1 MTSKL
6 KVGILSVNP
15 RLYSTR
21 RLREA
26 CAARGH
32 TARVLNTLQFSMLVR
47 ENEPEVLF
55 RGKPLSQYD
64 AVIPRI
70 GASITHY
77 GCAVVRQFEQMGVFC
92 VSTANAI
99 SASRDKLRSIQAL
112 SRHEI
117 GLATTAFVRQ
127 PHDVLPA
134 IEWVGGA
141 PVVIK
146 VLEGTQGIGVILA
159 DSPKIAQA
167 IIETLQSAKQNVLI
181 QSFVR
186 ESRGTDLRA
195 FVVGS
200 RVVAAMRRRAQ
211 GDEFRSNVHRGG
223 KTEAVKLEPAYEQ
236 TAIRA
241 AQVLGLRVAGV
252 DMLEGTSGP
261 KIMEVNS
268 SPGLEGIEQATKV
281 DVAGA
286 IVELIEEE
294 VLFPEIDIRQRL
306 SLAAGYA
313 VMEVPI
319 EADSPLANK
328 KIRESR
334 LRDRDIVILSI
345 RRGGVVIPNPSGD
358 RELLPADQ
366 LLCYGK
372 ALALKA
378 MAPPRR
384 KARQGRR
391 GDPEPPS
398 ASSPS

>member
-1 MTSKL
+1 MATESL
-6 KVGILSVNP
+6 KIAILSTGP
-15 RLYSTR
+15 KLYSTR

-26 CAARGH
+26 CEQRGH
-32 TARVLNTLQFSMLVR
+32 SAKVLNTLRFSMLVR
-47 ENEPEVLF
+47 ENEPKLLF
-55 RGKPLSQYD
+55 RGKELSSYD

-99 SASRDKLRSIQAL
+99 SVSRDKLRSIQVL

-127 PHDVLPA
+127 PADVLPA
-134 IEWVGGA
+134 VQWVGGA

-181 QSFVR
+181 QSFVK
-186 ESRGTDLRA
+186 ESRGTDIRA
-195 FVVGS
+195 FVVGN

-223 KTEAVKLEPAYEQ
+223 RTEAVQLDPDYER
-236 TAIRA
+236 TAIHA

-252 DMLEGTSGP
+252 DMLDSDSGP

-268 SPGLEGIEQATKV
+268 SPGLQGIEEATKI

-306 SLAAGYA
+306 TLSAGYA
-313 VMEVPI
+313 VTEVPI
-319 EADSPLANK
+319 EANSELAHQTIRDSKL
-328 KIRESR
+328 RE
-334 LRDRDIVILSI
+334 RDIVILSI
-345 RRGGVVIPNPSGD
+345 RRGGLVIPNPRGD
-358 RELLPADQ
+358 RELLPGDL

-372 ALALKA
+372 SLALKS
-378 MAPPRR
+378 MAPKRIRAKTPTVTERNP
-384 KARQGRR
+384 
-391 GDPEPPS
+391 DSS
-398 ASSPS
+398 A

>member
-1 MTSKL
+1 MASNL
-6 KVGILSVNP
+6 KVAILSVNP

-26 CAARGH
+26 CLARGH

-47 ENEPEVLF
+47 ENEPELLF
-55 RGKPLSQYD
+55 RGKKLSGYD
-64 AVIPRI
+64 AIIPRI

-99 SASRDKLRSIQAL
+99 SVSRDKLRSIQAL

-134 IEWVGGA
+134 IDWVGGA

-159 DSPKIAQA
+159 ESPKIAQA
-167 IIETLQSAKQNVLI
+167 IIETLQSARQNVLI
-181 QSFVR
+181 QAFVR
-186 ESRGTDLRA
+186 ESRGTDIRA
-195 FVVGS
+195 FVVGN

-223 KTEAVKLEPAYEQ
+223 RTEAVKLEPEYER

-252 DMLEGTSGP
+252 DMLEGASGP

-268 SPGLEGIEQATKV
+268 SPGLEGIERATGA

-319 EADSPLANK
+319 EADSALAHK
-328 KIRESR
+328 TIRETQ
-334 LRDRDIVILSI
+334 LRDRDIIILSI
-345 RRGGVVIPNPSGD
+345 RRGGVLIPNPSGD

-378 MAPPRR
+378 LAPPRR
-384 KARQGRR
+384 KAAKPSRR
-391 GDPEPPS
+391 PDAEPRRDAP
-398 ASSPS
+398 A